1 MLKPD
6 FHPQLKAP
14 LALDGDVSFKPDAVK
29 LVLDRLE
36 QNDDVAAACNQIK
49 PDGHGWL
56 VWFQRFEY
64 AVGHWLQKTTEHV
77 LGCVLCSPGCFS
89 IIRASYLLLEPE
101 EEPAPIDIYKEHAA
115 TPRQKL
121 MYDQVFD
128 CSVFS

>member
-1 MLKPD
+1 MLKL
-6 FHPQLKAP
+6 FFI
-14 LALDGDVSFKPDAVK
+14 LALDGDVTFKPDAVK

-49 PDGHGWL
+49 PGGHGWL

-89 IIRASYLLLEPE
+89 VIRASYLKKRPNDE
-101 EEPAPIDIYKEHAA
+101 ELAPIDIYRSHAE
-115 TPRQKL
+115 TPREKL
-121 MYDQVFD
+121 MYDQGED
-128 CSVFS
+128 RWGLKASN